1 MLKKIALLVALVC
14 GSVSAQNTAG
24 TATLDPSQV
33 YSTGNLVNNTATAN
47 DVTSTWQNIGLWNQG
62 LPCWG
67 PGGPVYCGP
76 LPYFN
81 NGSLNYSYGTAD
93 VNQTVNI
100 NNALSNI
107 GTGLRVNGY
116 NFGFTAKNGNGW
128 DDGRLD
134 YLTAYVRFTDAGDK
148 KVVYDKSYD
157 LNQQFNWTTFN
168 FSETFATPFAAKD
181 LGTVTYGI
189 VGRDNNFWAG
199 PYGPEVQGINFSLK
213 YSVDPCAINPLY
225 SPTCPGYLDA
235 LAKLI
240 PASTATVD
248 PVSSLSTSPTSTTT
262 IVIDPVAST
271 VTTTNTVTAD
281 VPRKVNESSVTT
293 IEKKQEDNSAA
304 LNLIKK
310 NQERD
315 SAALGVAQT
324 AMATANQAALA
335 SQQEAASV
343 AAGAVANSVTVNAVN
358 IGSQQSTGTGLRATS
373 AVSNLVMATTGTV
386 TGPNSVA
393 ISMLQ
398 PPVQTTQSQTGSSTV
413 SAFEP
418 ASAPAMLVLN
428 NNSTTQAAPQSYAT
442 LPPNFLTD
450 RTNPL
455 TEIVEGR
462 QVITTNTAP
471 VTTGP
476 VVNANAGDNDAAG
489 GVSISRMALAPTGYG
504 DYLNFALRDAAFY
517 APKEV
522 YRNQKTVD
530 NARALRQLSSDARH
544 REMVEQQYRR

>member
-1 MLKKIALLVALVC
+1 MVKKLVLLIALIWGAAV
-14 GSVSAQNTAG
+14 AQNVTTTSESG
-24 TATLDPSQV
+24 V
-33 YSTGNLVNNTATAN
+33 IYSTGNLVNNTATAT
-47 DVTSTWQNIGLWNQG
+47 DVTTTWQNIGLWNQG

-100 NNALSNI
+100 NAALATA

-134 YLTAYVRFTDAGDK
+134 YLTAYVRFTNPGNK
-148 KVVYDKSYD
+148 IVYDKSYD

-213 YSVDPCAINPLY
+213 YSVDPCSINPLY
-225 SPTCPGYLDA
+225 SPTCTGYLDA

-240 PASTATVD
+240 PASTATTD
-248 PVSSLSTSPTSTTT
+248 PVSSLSASPTSTTT
-262 IVIDPVAST
+262 IVIDPAAST
-271 VTTTNTVTAD
+271 VTTTSTVTAD
-281 VPRKVNESSVTT
+281 VPRKVNESSVTAV
-293 IEKKQEDNSAA
+293 EKKQEDNTSAA

-315 SAALGVAQT
+315 NTALGVAQT
-324 AMATANQAALA
+324 AIATANQAAQA
-335 SQQEAASV
+335 SQQEAAAI
-343 AAGAVANSVTVNAVN
+343 AAGAVANSVAVNAVN
-358 IGSQQSTGTGLRATS
+358 TGSQQSLGAGIRAT
-373 AVSNLVMATTGTV
+373 ATVSNMAAATTGTF
-386 TGPNSVA
+386 TGPGSVA
-393 ISMLQ
+393 MSMLQ
-398 PPVQTTQSQTGSSTV
+398 PPTQTQPQATSTSTSV
-413 SAFEP
+413 FEP
-418 ASAPAMLVLN
+418 APAPAPIAN
-428 NNSTTQAAPQSYAT
+428 NNSSSASTPQSYAV

-455 TEIVEGR
+455 TDIVEGR
-462 QVITTNTAP
+462 QGVPVNTAP
-471 VTTGP
+471 VATGP
-476 VVNANAGDNDAAG
+476 VVNTNAGDNDAAG
-489 GVSISRMALAPTGYG
+489 GVSINRMALAPTGYG
-504 DYLNFALRDAAFY
+504 DYLNFALKDAAFY
-517 APKEV
+517 APREV
-522 YRNQKTVD
+522 YKNQRTVD
-530 NARALRQLSSDARH
+530 NARALRQLSSDVRH

>member
-1 MLKKIALLVALVC
+1 MVKKLVLLIALIWGAAV
-14 GSVSAQNTAG
+14 AQNVTTTSESG
-24 TATLDPSQV
+24 V
-33 YSTGNLVNNTATAN
+33 IYSTGNLVNNTATAT
-47 DVTSTWQNIGLWNQG
+47 DVTTTWQNIGLWNQG

-100 NNALSNI
+100 NAALATA

-134 YLTAYVRFTDAGDK
+134 YLTAYVRFTNPGNK
-148 KVVYDKSYD
+148 IVYDKSYD

-213 YSVDPCAINPLY
+213 YSVDPCSINPLY
-225 SPTCPGYLDA
+225 SPTCTGYLDA

-240 PASTATVD
+240 PASTATTD
-248 PVSSLSTSPTSTTT
+248 PVSSLSASPTSTTT
-262 IVIDPVAST
+262 IVIDPAAST
-271 VTTTNTVTAD
+271 VTTTSTVTAD
-281 VPRKVNESSVTT
+281 VPRKVNESSVTAV
-293 IEKKQEDNSAA
+293 EKKQEDNTSAA

-315 SAALGVAQT
+315 NTALGVAQT
-324 AMATANQAALA
+324 AISTANQAAQA
-335 SQQEAASV
+335 SQQEAAAI
-343 AAGAVANSVTVNAVN
+343 AAGAVANSVAVNAVN
-358 IGSQQSTGTGLRATS
+358 TGSQQSLGAGIRAT
-373 AVSNLVMATTGTV
+373 ATVSNMAAATTGTF
-386 TGPNSVA
+386 TGPGSVA
-393 ISMLQ
+393 MLLLQ
-398 PPVQTTQSQTGSSTV
+398 PPTQTQPQATSTSTSV
-413 SAFEP
+413 FEP
-418 ASAPAMLVLN
+418 APAPAPIAN
-428 NNSTTQAAPQSYAT
+428 NNSSSASTPQSYAV

-455 TEIVEGR
+455 TDIVEGR
-462 QVITTNTAP
+462 QGVPVNTAP
-471 VTTGP
+471 VATGP
-476 VVNANAGDNDAAG
+476 VVNTNAGDNDAAG
-489 GVSISRMALAPTGYG
+489 GVSINRMALAPTGYG
-504 DYLNFALRDAAFY
+504 DYLNFALKDAAFY
-517 APKEV
+517 APREV
-522 YRNQKTVD
+522 YKNQRTVD
-530 NARALRQLSSDARH
+530 NARALRQLSSDVRH

>member
-1 MLKKIALLVALVC
+1 MVKKLVLSIALIWGAAV
-14 GSVSAQNTAG
+14 AQNVTTTSESG
-24 TATLDPSQV
+24 V
-33 YSTGNLVNNTATAN
+33 IYNTGNLVNNTATAT
-47 DVTSTWQNIGLWNQG
+47 DVTTTWQNIGLWNQG

-100 NNALSNI
+100 NAALATA

-134 YLTAYVRFTDAGDK
+134 YLTAYVRFTNPGNK
-148 KVVYDKSYD
+148 IVYDKSYD

-213 YSVDPCAINPLY
+213 YSVDPCSINPLY
-225 SPTCPGYLDA
+225 SPTCTGYLDA

-240 PASTATVD
+240 PASTVTTD
-248 PVSSLSTSPTSTTT
+248 PVSSLSASPTSTNT
-262 IVIDPVAST
+262 IVIDPAAST
-271 VTTTNTVTAD
+271 VTTTSTVTAD
-281 VPRKVNESSVTT
+281 VPRKVNESSVTAV
-293 IEKKQEDNSAA
+293 EKKQEDNTSAA

-315 SAALGVAQT
+315 NTALGVAQT
-324 AMATANQAALA
+324 AIATANQAAQA
-335 SQQEAASV
+335 SQQEAAAI
-343 AAGAVANSVTVNAVN
+343 AAGAVANSVAVNAVN
-358 IGSQQSTGTGLRATS
+358 TGSQQSLGTGIRAT
-373 AVSNLVMATTGTV
+373 ATVSNMAAATTGTF
-386 TGPNSVA
+386 TGPGSVA

-398 PPVQTTQSQTGSSTV
+398 PPTQTQPQATSTSTSV
-413 SAFEP
+413 FEP
-418 ASAPAMLVLN
+418 APAPAPIAN
-428 NNSTTQAAPQSYAT
+428 NNSSSASTPQSYAV

-455 TEIVEGR
+455 TDIVEGR
-462 QVITTNTAP
+462 QGVPVNTAP
-471 VTTGP
+471 VATGP
-476 VVNANAGDNDAAG
+476 VVNTNAGDNDAAG
-489 GVSISRMALAPTGYG
+489 GVSINRMALAPTGYG
-504 DYLNFALRDAAFY
+504 DYLNFALKDAAFY
-517 APKEV
+517 APREV
-522 YRNQKTVD
+522 YKNQRTVD
-530 NARALRQLSSDARH
+530 NARALRQLSSDVRH

>member
-1 MLKKIALLVALVC
+1 MVKKLVLSIALIWGAAV
-14 GSVSAQNTAG
+14 AQNVTTTSESG
-24 TATLDPSQV
+24 V
-33 YSTGNLVNNTATAN
+33 IYNTGNLVNNTATAT
-47 DVTSTWQNIGLWNQG
+47 DVTTTWQNIGLWNQG

-100 NNALSNI
+100 NAALATA

-134 YLTAYVRFTDAGDK
+134 YLTAYVRFTNPGNK
-148 KVVYDKSYD
+148 IVYDKSYD

-213 YSVDPCAINPLY
+213 YSVDPCSINPLY
-225 SPTCPGYLDA
+225 SPTCTGYLDA

-240 PASTATVD
+240 PASTVTTD
-248 PVSSLSTSPTSTTT
+248 PVSSLSASPTSTTT
-262 IVIDPVAST
+262 IVIDPAAST
-271 VTTTNTVTAD
+271 VTTTSTVTAD
-281 VPRKVNESSVTT
+281 VPRKVNESSVTAV
-293 IEKKQEDNSAA
+293 EKKQEDNTSAA

-315 SAALGVAQT
+315 NTALGVAQT
-324 AMATANQAALA
+324 AISTANQAAQA
-335 SQQEAASV
+335 SQQEAAAI
-343 AAGAVANSVTVNAVN
+343 AAGAVANSVAVNAVN
-358 IGSQQSTGTGLRATS
+358 TGSQQSLGTGIRAT
-373 AVSNLVMATTGTV
+373 ATVSNMAAATTGTF
-386 TGPNSVA
+386 TGPGSVA

-398 PPVQTTQSQTGSSTV
+398 PPTQTQPQATSTSTSV
-413 SAFEP
+413 FEP
-418 ASAPAMLVLN
+418 APAPAPIAN
-428 NNSTTQAAPQSYAT
+428 NNSSSASTPQSYAV

-455 TEIVEGR
+455 TDIVEGR
-462 QVITTNTAP
+462 QGVPVNTAP
-471 VTTGP
+471 VATGP
-476 VVNANAGDNDAAG
+476 VVNTNAGDNDAAG
-489 GVSISRMALAPTGYG
+489 GVSINRMALAPTGYG
-504 DYLNFALRDAAFY
+504 DYLNFALKDAAFY
-517 APKEV
+517 APREV
-522 YRNQKTVD
+522 YKNQRTVD
-530 NARALRQLSSDARH
+530 NARALRQLSSDVRH

>member
-1 MLKKIALLVALVC
+1 MVKKLVLLIALIWGAAV
-14 GSVSAQNTAG
+14 AQNVTTTSESG
-24 TATLDPSQV
+24 V
-33 YSTGNLVNNTATAN
+33 IYSTGNLVNNTATAT
-47 DVTSTWQNIGLWNQG
+47 DVTTTWQNIGLWNQG

-100 NNALSNI
+100 NAALATA

-134 YLTAYVRFTDAGDK
+134 YLTAYVRFTNPGNK
-148 KVVYDKSYD
+148 IVYDKSYD

-213 YSVDPCAINPLY
+213 YSVDPCSINPLY
-225 SPTCPGYLDA
+225 SPTCTGYLDA

-240 PASTATVD
+240 PASTVTTD
-248 PVSSLSTSPTSTTT
+248 PVSSLSASPTSTTT
-262 IVIDPVAST
+262 IVIDPAAST
-271 VTTTNTVTAD
+271 VTTTSTVTAD
-281 VPRKVNESSVTT
+281 VPRKVNESSVTAV
-293 IEKKQEDNSAA
+293 EKKQEDNTSAA

-315 SAALGVAQT
+315 NTALGVAQT
-324 AMATANQAALA
+324 AIATANQAAQA
-335 SQQEAASV
+335 SQQEAAAI
-343 AAGAVANSVTVNAVN
+343 AAGAVANSVAVNAVN
-358 IGSQQSTGTGLRATS
+358 TGSQQSLGAGIRAT
-373 AVSNLVMATTGTV
+373 ATVSNMAAATTGTF
-386 TGPNSVA
+386 TGPGSVA
-393 ISMLQ
+393 MSMLQ
-398 PPVQTTQSQTGSSTV
+398 PPTQTQPQATSTSTSV
-413 SAFEP
+413 FEP
-418 ASAPAMLVLN
+418 APAPAPIAN
-428 NNSTTQAAPQSYAT
+428 NNSSSASTPQSYAV

-455 TEIVEGR
+455 TDIVEGR
-462 QVITTNTAP
+462 QGVPVNTAP
-471 VTTGP
+471 VATGP
-476 VVNANAGDNDAAG
+476 VVNTNAGDNDAAG
-489 GVSISRMALAPTGYG
+489 GVSINRMALAPTGYG
-504 DYLNFALRDAAFY
+504 DYLNFALKDAAFY
-517 APKEV
+517 APREV
-522 YRNQKTVD
+522 YKNQRTVD
-530 NARALRQLSSDARH
+530 NARALRQLSSDVRH

>member
-1 MLKKIALLVALVC
+1 MVKKLVLSIALIWGAAV
-14 GSVSAQNTAG
+14 AQNVTTTSESG
-24 TATLDPSQV
+24 V
-33 YSTGNLVNNTATAN
+33 IYNTGNLVNNTATAT
-47 DVTSTWQNIGLWNQG
+47 DVTTTWQNIGLWNQG

-100 NNALSNI
+100 NAALATA

-134 YLTAYVRFTDAGDK
+134 YLTAYVRFTNPGNK
-148 KVVYDKSYD
+148 IVYDKSYD

-213 YSVDPCAINPLY
+213 YSVDPCSINPLY
-225 SPTCPGYLDA
+225 SPTCTGYLDA

-240 PASTATVD
+240 PASTATTD
-248 PVSSLSTSPTSTTT
+248 PVSSLSASPTSTTT
-262 IVIDPVAST
+262 IVIDQAAST
-271 VTTTNTVTAD
+271 VTTTSTVTAD
-281 VPRKVNESSVTT
+281 VPRKVNESSVTAV
-293 IEKKQEDNSAA
+293 EKKQEDNTSAA

-315 SAALGVAQT
+315 NTALGVAQT
-324 AMATANQAALA
+324 AIATANQAAQA
-335 SQQEAASV
+335 SQQEAAAI
-343 AAGAVANSVTVNAVN
+343 AAGAVANSVAVNAVN
-358 IGSQQSTGTGLRATS
+358 TGSQQSLGAGIRAT
-373 AVSNLVMATTGTV
+373 ATVSNMAAATTGTF
-386 TGPNSVA
+386 TGPGSVA
-393 ISMLQ
+393 MSMLQ
-398 PPVQTTQSQTGSSTV
+398 PPTQTQPQATSTSTSV
-413 SAFEP
+413 FEP
-418 ASAPAMLVLN
+418 APAPAPIAN
-428 NNSTTQAAPQSYAT
+428 NNSSSASTPQSYAV

-455 TEIVEGR
+455 TDIVEGR
-462 QVITTNTAP
+462 QGVPVNTAP
-471 VTTGP
+471 VATGP
-476 VVNANAGDNDAAG
+476 VVNTNAGDNDAAG
-489 GVSISRMALAPTGYG
+489 GVSINRMALAPTGYG
-504 DYLNFALRDAAFY
+504 DYLNFALKDAAFY
-517 APKEV
+517 APREV
-522 YRNQKTVD
+522 YKNQRTVD
-530 NARALRQLSSDARH
+530 NARALRQLSSDVRH

>member
-1 MLKKIALLVALVC
+1 MVKKLVLLIALIWGAAV
-14 GSVSAQNTAG
+14 AQNVTTTSESG
-24 TATLDPSQV
+24 V
-33 YSTGNLVNNTATAN
+33 IYSTGNLVNNTATAT
-47 DVTSTWQNIGLWNQG
+47 DVTTTWQNIGLWNQG

-100 NNALSNI
+100 NAALATA

-134 YLTAYVRFTDAGDK
+134 YLTAYVRFTNPGNK
-148 KVVYDKSYD
+148 IVYDKSYD

-213 YSVDPCAINPLY
+213 YSVDPCSINPLY
-225 SPTCPGYLDA
+225 SPTCTGYLDA

-240 PASTATVD
+240 PASTATTD
-248 PVSSLSTSPTSTTT
+248 PVSSLSASPTSTTT
-262 IVIDPVAST
+262 IVIDQAAST
-271 VTTTNTVTAD
+271 VTTTSTVTAD
-281 VPRKVNESSVTT
+281 VPRKVNESSVTAV
-293 IEKKQEDNSAA
+293 EKKQEDNTSAA

-315 SAALGVAQT
+315 NTALGVAQT
-324 AMATANQAALA
+324 AIATANQAAQA
-335 SQQEAASV
+335 SQQEAAAI
-343 AAGAVANSVTVNAVN
+343 AAGAVANSVAVNAVN
-358 IGSQQSTGTGLRATS
+358 TGSQQSLGAGIRAT
-373 AVSNLVMATTGTV
+373 ATVSNMAAATTGTF
-386 TGPNSVA
+386 TGPGSVA
-393 ISMLQ
+393 MSMLQ
-398 PPVQTTQSQTGSSTV
+398 PPTQTQPQATSTSTSV
-413 SAFEP
+413 FEP
-418 ASAPAMLVLN
+418 APAPAPAPIAN
-428 NNSTTQAAPQSYAT
+428 NNSSSASTPQSYAV

-455 TEIVEGR
+455 TDIVEGR
-462 QVITTNTAP
+462 QGVPVNTAP
-471 VTTGP
+471 VATGP
-476 VVNANAGDNDAAG
+476 VVNTNAGDNDAAG
-489 GVSISRMALAPTGYG
+489 GVSINRMALAPTGYG
-504 DYLNFALRDAAFY
+504 DYLNFALKDAAFY
-517 APKEV
+517 APREV
-522 YRNQKTVD
+522 YKNQRTVD
-530 NARALRQLSSDARH
+530 NARALRQLSSDVRH

>member
-1 MLKKIALLVALVC
+1 MVKKLVLSIALIWGAAV
-14 GSVSAQNTAG
+14 AQNVTTTSESG
-24 TATLDPSQV
+24 V
-33 YSTGNLVNNTATAN
+33 IYNTGNLVNNTATAT
-47 DVTSTWQNIGLWNQG
+47 DVTTTWQNIGLWNQG

-100 NNALSNI
+100 NAALATA

-134 YLTAYVRFTDAGDK
+134 YLTAYVRFTNPGNK
-148 KVVYDKSYD
+148 IVYDKSYD
-157 LNQQFNWTTFN
+157 LNHQFNWTTFN

-213 YSVDPCAINPLY
+213 YSVDPCSINPLY
-225 SPTCPGYLDA
+225 SPTCTGYLDA

-240 PASTATVD
+240 PASTVTTD
-248 PVSSLSTSPTSTTT
+248 PVSSLSASPTSTTT
-262 IVIDPVAST
+262 IVIDPAAST
-271 VTTTNTVTAD
+271 VTTTSTVTAD
-281 VPRKVNESSVTT
+281 VPRKVNESSVTAV
-293 IEKKQEDNSAA
+293 EKKQEDNTSAA

-315 SAALGVAQT
+315 NTALGVAQT
-324 AMATANQAALA
+324 AIATANQAAQA
-335 SQQEAASV
+335 SQQEAAAI

-358 IGSQQSTGTGLRATS
+358 TGSQQSLGTGIRAT
-373 AVSNLVMATTGTV
+373 ATVSNMAAATTGTF
-386 TGPNSVA
+386 TGPGSVA

-398 PPVQTTQSQTGSSTV
+398 PPTQTQPQATSTSTSV
-413 SAFEP
+413 FEP
-418 ASAPAMLVLN
+418 APAPAPIAN
-428 NNSTTQAAPQSYAT
+428 NNSSSASTPQSYAV

-455 TEIVEGR
+455 TDIVEGR
-462 QVITTNTAP
+462 QGVPVNTAP
-471 VTTGP
+471 VATGP
-476 VVNANAGDNDAAG
+476 VVNTNAGDNDAAG
-489 GVSISRMALAPTGYG
+489 GVSINRMALAPTGYG
-504 DYLNFALRDAAFY
+504 DYLNFALKDAAFY
-517 APKEV
+517 APREV
-522 YRNQKTVD
+522 YKNQRTVD
-530 NARALRQLSSDARH
+530 NARALRQLSSDVRH

>member
-1 MLKKIALLVALVC
+1 MVKKLVLSIALIWGAAV
-14 GSVSAQNTAG
+14 AQNVTTTSESG
-24 TATLDPSQV
+24 V
-33 YSTGNLVNNTATAN
+33 IYNTGNLVNNTATAT
-47 DVTSTWQNIGLWNQG
+47 DVTTTWQNIGLWNQG

-100 NNALSNI
+100 NAALATA

-134 YLTAYVRFTDAGDK
+134 YLTAYVRFTNPGNK
-148 KVVYDKSYD
+148 IVYDKSYD

-213 YSVDPCAINPLY
+213 YSVDPCSINPLY
-225 SPTCPGYLDA
+225 SPTCTGYLDA

-240 PASTATVD
+240 PASTVTTD
-248 PVSSLSTSPTSTTT
+248 PVSSLSASPTSTNT
-262 IVIDPVAST
+262 IVIDPAAST
-271 VTTTNTVTAD
+271 VTTTSTVTAD
-281 VPRKVNESSVTT
+281 VPRKVNESSVTAV
-293 IEKKQEDNSAA
+293 EKKQEDNTSAA

-315 SAALGVAQT
+315 NTALGVAQT
-324 AMATANQAALA
+324 AIATANQAAQA
-335 SQQEAASV
+335 SQQEAAAI
-343 AAGAVANSVTVNAVN
+343 AAGAVANSVAVNAVN
-358 IGSQQSTGTGLRATS
+358 TGSQQSLGTGIRAT
-373 AVSNLVMATTGTV
+373 ATVSNMAAATTGTF
-386 TGPNSVA
+386 TGPGSVA

-398 PPVQTTQSQTGSSTV
+398 PPTQTQPQATSTSTSV
-413 SAFEP
+413 FEP
-418 ASAPAMLVLN
+418 APAPAPIAN
-428 NNSTTQAAPQSYAT
+428 NNSSSASTPQSYAV

-455 TEIVEGR
+455 TDIVEGR
-462 QVITTNTAP
+462 QGVPVNTAP
-471 VTTGP
+471 VATGP
-476 VVNANAGDNDAAG
+476 VVNTNTGDNDAAG
-489 GVSISRMALAPTGYG
+489 GVSINRMALAPTGYG
-504 DYLNFALRDAAFY
+504 DYLNFALKDAAFY
-517 APKEV
+517 APREV
-522 YRNQKTVD
+522 YKNQRTVD
-530 NARALRQLSSDARH
+530 NARALRQLSSDVRH